1 MSDDLE
7 QARRRFADDLRTS
20 AGITSDSVID
30 AFARV
35 PRERFVGP
43 GPWTIRADRS
53 GPRTTGDDDPR
64 HVYQNVSIAVDA
76 ARDLYNGQPGLV
88 ATWIESLTIQ
98 PGDRVLHI
106 GCATGYY
113 SAVIAALTG
122 PAGAVTAIDVD
133 PALVTA
139 AQQALAAWPWVTARQ
154 GDGRTG
160 LPSEVD
166 VVLVHAGATHVL
178 DEWADVIRDGGRL
191 QVPLTC
197 TMPGMP
203 ASLSKGMILTAT
215 RHGDE
220 WTARV
225 GTMVMIYA
233 LVGLRD
239 DAMNAQLGKAFMNGR
254 WASVS
259 RLRRDPHAPDSTCW
273 LHASTC
279 LASSAS
285 QN

>member
-1 MSDDLE
+1 MSDLE
-7 QARRRFADDLRTS
+7 SARRRFAEDLRAS
-20 AGITSDSVID
+20 AGITSDPVID

-35 PRERFVGP
+35 PRERFLGP
-43 GPWTIRADRS
+43 GPWIIRADRS
-53 GPRTTGDDDPR
+53 GPRTTDNDDPR
-64 HVYQNVSIAVDA
+64 HVYQDVSLAVDA
-76 ARDLYNGQPGLV
+76 TRDLNNGQPGLV
-88 ATWIESLTIQ
+88 AAWIESLAIQ

-113 SAVIAALTG
+113 SAIIAALTG

-133 PALVTA
+133 PALASA
-139 AQQALAAWPWVTARQ
+139 AQLALAAWPWATARQ

-160 LPSEVD
+160 LPSDVD

-178 DEWADVIRDGGRL
+178 DEWANAIGDGGRL
-191 QVPLTC
+191 LVPLTC

-225 GTMVMIYA
+225 GSMVMIYA

-239 DAMNAQLGKAFMNGR
+239 EAMNAQLGKAFMGGR

-259 RLRRDPHAPDSTCW
+259 RLRRDPHTPDSTCW
-273 LHASTC
+273 LHGSTC

-285 QN
+285 QD